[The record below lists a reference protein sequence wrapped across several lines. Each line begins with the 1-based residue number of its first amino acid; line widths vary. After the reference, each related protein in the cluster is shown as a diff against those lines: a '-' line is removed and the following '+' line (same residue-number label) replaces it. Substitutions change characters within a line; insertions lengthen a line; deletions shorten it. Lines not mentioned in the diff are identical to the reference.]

1 MSMRVVNMM
10 NACCIYLPVRFP
22 FFVMCESCLWLFH
35 PPFGSTAL
43 VYNRPPVFVLAPF
56 QKRVYFVLLVVVA

>member
-1 MSMRVVNMM
+1 MLHIFACSIPLLRHVRVLSLV
-10 NACCIYLPVRFP
+10 V
-22 FFVMCESCLWLFH
+22 S